1 MRTIQGFTRDQ
12 LERALDEAGSAGDA
26 IGAAALQI
34 ALGQTVNAELSAAE
48 IERATA
54 AAADLQSWVR
64 HV

>member
-1 MRTIQGFTRDQ
+1 MSTIQGFTRAQ
-12 LERALDEAGSAGDA
+12 LERALDEAGSAGDT

-54 AAADLQSWVR
+54 AAADLQSWVSA
-64 HV
+64 